1 MMPGRKNNSLG
12 GLQTCLWA
20 AVALSMV
27 FVGAS
32 TILRDSSQR
41 ASASRSVSGEAV
53 IVNDYTLV
61 DQFGQTV
68 TPDTYAG
75 TWQMVFFGFTHC
87 PDICPMTLG
96 YMAEVMD
103 ALGPEADLVTPIFI
117 TVDPAR
123 DTVDV
128 MAAYSS
134 AFHPSLVGLTGTQ
147 AQVDAAAH
155 SFRVWHERTEDDLAP
170 DGYIIAHTGFIHLMR
185 PDGRFED
192 VFLDSRQTPWDMAA
206 RLAALISGVSS

>member
-1 MMPGRKNNSLG
+1 M
-12 GLQTCLWA
+12 T
-20 AVALSMV
+20 
-27 FVGAS
+27 
-32 TILRDSSQR
+32 
-41 ASASRSVSGEAV
+41 GEAA
-53 IVNDYTLV
+53 ILNEYALV
-61 DQFGQTV
+61 DQSGQSV

-87 PDICPMTLG
+87 PDICPMTLS

-103 ALGPEADLVTPIFI
+103 HLGPRTDNVTPIFI

-128 MAAYSS
+128 MKAYSE

-147 AQVDAAAH
+147 AQVDAAARN
-155 SFRVWHERTEDDLAP
+155 FRVWHERSEDDLAP

-192 VFLDSRQTPWDMAA
+192 VYLDSRQTPEDMAA
-206 RLAALISGVSS
+206 ELSALISEASS

>member
-1 MMPGRKNNSLG
+1 MTPGQKSNSLHR
-12 GLQTCLWA
+12 LRTRLWA
-20 AVALSMV
+20 AVALSTV
-27 FVGAS
+27 FVGAFVIS
-32 TILRDSSQR
+32 RGSSELTA
-41 ASASRSVSGEAV
+41 ASKIVTGEAA
-53 IVNDYTLV
+53 IVNEYTLV
-61 DQFGQTV
+61 DHSGQTV
-68 TPDTYAG
+68 TPDSYAG

-87 PDICPMTLG
+87 PDICRMTLS
-96 YMAEVMD
+96 YMAEVID
-103 ALGPEADLVTPIFI
+103 ALGSNADHVTPIFI

-128 MAAYSS
+128 MEAYSS

-155 SFRVWHERTEDDLAP
+155 SFRVWHERSEDDLAP

-192 VFLDSRQTPWDMAA
+192 VFLDSRQTPQDMAA
-206 RLAALISGVSS
+206 LLAALISGSS